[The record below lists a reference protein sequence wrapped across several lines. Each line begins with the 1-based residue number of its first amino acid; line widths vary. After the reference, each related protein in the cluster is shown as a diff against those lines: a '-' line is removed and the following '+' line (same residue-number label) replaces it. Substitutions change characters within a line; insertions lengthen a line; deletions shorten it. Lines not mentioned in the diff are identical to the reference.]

1 MGKQMTFWKGK
12 RALGRLAGGQD
23 TVVTESQG
31 VRWVLPTSG
40 TKTQSLLVARR
51 ED

>member
-12 RALGRLAGGQD
+12 RALGRLAGSQD
-23 TVVTESQG
+23 TVVTESVFG
-31 VRWVLPTSG
+31 VRWVLPASG
-40 TKTQSLLVARR
+40 TKSLQVAPR